1 MTEDIK
7 HYTLEELEKMKSESD
22 LEKIKSTT
30 EKDIIEQSLAD
41 PDTPILT
48 KKELSEMQLAS
59 ERKNGKKDS

>member
-7 HYTLEELEKMKSESD
+7 RYTLEELEKMKSESD

-30 EKDIIEQSLAD
+30 EKDIVEQSLAD

>member
-7 HYTLEELEKMKSESD
+7 RYTLEQLEKIKSESD

-30 EKDIIEQSLAD
+30 EKNIIEQSLSD